1 MVHTTYKRM
10 NRDLAWI
17 EQKTSL
23 FENPIDKRMEE
34 LRQICL
40 SNGINNPIVG
50 EEAYDPKKPDATRE

>member
-1 MVHTTYKRM
+1 M